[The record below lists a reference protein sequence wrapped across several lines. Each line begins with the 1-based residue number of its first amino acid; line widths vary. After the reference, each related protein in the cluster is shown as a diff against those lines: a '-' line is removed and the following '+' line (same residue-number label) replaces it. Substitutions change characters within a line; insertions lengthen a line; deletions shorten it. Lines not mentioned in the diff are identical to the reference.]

1 MEQEKEKESEKPLAK
16 ALDKSIFGKGQLEE
30 LLSQFSKQLTE
41 KKENFLASIEEAEEH
56 KERLQKEINTMEV
69 IQAQWGKVVF
79 LNVGGRHFDVSLST
93 LTQQHP
99 HSMLAVMFSGRH
111 EVVKEA
117 RDDRVFIDRDP
128 DAFKHVLSFLR
139 LGEKWVL
146 PEDGFL
152 VKRLKVEFD
161 FFDLPFPGAEGFEGG
176 GTNRTATKTEERI
189 VKSELGGF
197 VGGGTL
203 VTEEHSK
210 IISQWIQSSFTGA
223 RKDQQWTLL
232 YKATRDGFMAA
243 DFHRLC
249 DAKGPTVVV
258 VRSDSGYIFGGFSPD
273 NWNSPSG
280 RGETVHSPS
289 AFLFTLINP
298 HNIPPTKL
306 AANPSIRNHL
316 FSHPSTGPTFGGH
329 DLCVSSGHS
338 KTGTY
343 GLTEFPN
350 AFIDTTGKGNLL
362 FARSYS
368 FEIDE
373 VEVYA
378 QPMTSDSVFN
388 FLPAAAPSAAKPG
401 GFFAP
406 FNQ

>member
-16 ALDKSIFGKGQLEE
+16 ALDKSIFRKGQLEE
-30 LLSQFSKQLTE
+30 LLSEFSKQLTE
-41 KKENFLASIEEAEEH
+41 KKEEFLASIEEAEEH
-56 KERLQKEINTMEV
+56 KERLQKEINAMEV
-69 IQAQWGKVVF
+69 IRVKWGKVVF

-111 EVVKEA
+111 EVVKEP

-128 DAFKHVLSFLR
+128 DSFKHVLSFLR

-146 PEDGFL
+146 PDDAFL
-152 VKRLKVEFD
+152 VNRLKVEFD
-161 FFDLPFPGAEGFEGG
+161 FFHLPFPGTTDERTDFADGD
-176 GTNRTATKTEERI
+176 TNQTEERT
-189 VKSELGGF
+189 VKSELEGF

-203 VTEEHSK
+203 VSEEHAK
-210 IISQWIQSSFTGA
+210 IISQWIQSTFTGA
-223 RKDQQWTLL
+223 RKDQKWTLH

-243 DFHRLC
+243 DFHREC

-378 QPMTSDSVFN
+378 QPMRSDSAFN
-388 FLPAAAPSAAKPG
+388 FPAASPSAASSE
-401 GFFAP
+401 GFFAAF